1 MILIPGA
8 EIESVGFTFVIVNLS
23 YGAEKYNKNSESLRR
38 TGFENSDIREARR
51 KVAFLNIIRR
61 KMQKTAKE
69 RKI

>member
-23 YGAEKYNKNSESLRR
+23 YEASKYNKNSESLRR
-38 TGFENSDIREARR
+38 AGFENSDIREVRR
-51 KVAFLNIIRR
+51 KVVFLNIIRR